1 MTNTCPSCNKAVD
14 PLRSRFVA
22 VRGGKVVA
30 FCSAECAQVQGAAPP
45 ATASRAAPPA
55 TASHA
60 VSPAT
65 GVPTAIPTP
74 ATGVPI
80 QPPAASARTRTPA
93 SGIAVGPPMPVTPA
107 PGVPIS
113 ADSGPVIEIL
123 HEPASG
129 VVTSARDE
137 RSESRGVG
145 TPTALP
151 AGRGSSPAGSTERSE
166 SRGLGTALPAGRGSS
181 PAGSTER
188 SERTEPRA
196 KHPDE
201 IPMAAFWSADKESGA
216 VRVVNDVGSA
226 PVKAPAAGRDD
237 TTLSKWTTDDTAELR
252 GARAASEGDVDEDV
266 PPRRTGRL
274 RIAILIVLLL
284 GAGGLLVYQ
293 YLVKNGLAA
302 ATSRLPAEPATAE
315 PAAAA
320 AMTPGAAPP
329 AAPAEVAP
337 AVARAATVEPQ
348 KITEL
353 AAVDVSAA
361 VGRARAVLEADLTA
375 TSPRLQRLAAAAL
388 ARTQHPAARELL
400 AAHIAQGTAGDLSE
414 IARLDLAYS
423 LARSGDKRGGDALAA
438 GLRSGRA
445 DVRDEAARLL
455 ALLGD
460 RRAVSHLTNVL
471 AVTQR
476 RLGAAEHLAHL
487 EDANALKILEQVW
500 SDAGSSANDKS
511 RAAIALAI
519 AGRRDVAPALRAML
533 SDPHFNAFAAA
544 ALAELRDR
552 SAQPVLVHQ
561 LESPALVVR
570 AARALRRLDPALDP
584 RPALPHLLE
593 VLRVGRDTD
602 QVQAAEAILLLAGPE
617 TLSTYN

>member
-1 MTNTCPSCNKAVD
+1 MTNTCPACNKAVD

-30 FCSAECAQVQGAAPP
+30 FCSAGCAQAQGVDRPP
-45 ATASRAAPPA
+45 VPA
-55 TASHA
+55 HA
-60 VSPAT
+60 GSPAT

-74 ATGVPI
+74 PVGVPV
-80 QPPAASARTRTPA
+80 QPPASSVPTRTRTPA
-93 SGIAVGPPMPVTPA
+93 SGVPAGPPVPVTPA

-113 ADSGPVIEIL
+113 LESGPVIEII

-137 RSESRGVG
+137 RSM
-145 TPTALP
+145 
-151 AGRGSSPAGSTERSE
+151 GSA
-166 SRGLGTALPAGRGSS
+166 
-181 PAGSTER
+181 
-188 SERTEPRA
+188 ERTEPRA

-201 IPMAAFWSADKESGA
+201 IPMAAFWTADKESGA
-216 VRVVNDVGSA
+216 VRAVNDTASG
-226 PVKAPAAGRDD
+226 PVKAPSTGRDD
-237 TTLSKWTTDDTAELR
+237 TTLSKWAANSTDELQAL
-252 GARAASEGDVDEDV
+252 GRAGSDADDEV
-266 PPRRTGRL
+266 APRRTGRL
-274 RIAILIVLLL
+274 RLAILIALLL

-302 ATSRLPAEPATAE
+302 ATRQAPEPT
-315 PAAAA
+315 AAAA
-320 AMTPGAAPP
+320 TAPGAGATPVAVPLAAPDVAVPAAPGAAP
-329 AAPAEVAP
+329 AA
-337 AVARAATVEPQ
+337 ARVATVEPA
-348 KITEL
+348 KVTEL
-353 AAVDVSAA
+353 AAVDVPAA
-361 VGRARAVLEADLTA
+361 VGRARSVLEADLAA

-388 ARTQHPAARELL
+388 ARTQHPAARDLL
-400 AAHIAQGTAGDLSE
+400 ATHMAQTSTGDLSD

-423 LARSGDKRGGDALAA
+423 LARGGDRRGGDALASS
-438 GLRSGRA
+438 LRSPRA
-445 DVRDEAARLL
+445 EVRDEAARLL

-460 RRAVSHLTNVL
+460 RRAVSHLTDVL

-487 EDANALKILEQVW
+487 DEPHAIKVLEQVW
-500 SDAGSSANDKS
+500 ADTGSSANDKA

-519 AGRRDVAPALRAML
+519 AGHRDVAPALRTML

-552 SAQPVLVHQ
+552 AAQPVLVHQ

-584 RPALPHLLE
+584 RPMLPHLLE
-593 VLRVGRDTD
+593 VLRSGRDTD

-617 TLSTYN
+617 TLSTYD

>member
-30 FCSAECAQVQGAAPP
+30 FCSAQCAQVQGVAVPVTP
-45 ATASRAAPPA
+45 
-55 TASHA
+55 SHA

-93 SGIAVGPPMPVTPA
+93 SGVTVGPPMPATPA

-137 RSESRGVG
+137 RSESRGG
-145 TPTALP
+145 LAAA
-151 AGRGSSPAGSTERSE
+151 AGRGAAGSI
-166 SRGLGTALPAGRGSS
+166 
-181 PAGSTER
+181 
-188 SERTEPRA
+188 ERTEPRA

-201 IPMAAFWSADKESGA
+201 ISMAAFWTADKESGA
-216 VRVVNDVGSA
+216 VRAVNDVGSA

-237 TTLSKWTTDDTAELR
+237 TTLSKWATDDTAER
-252 GARAASEGDVDEDV
+252 AQRAASAGDVDDDV

-302 ATSRLPAEPATAE
+302 ATRRLSAEPT
-315 PAAAA
+315 AAAA
-320 AMTPGAAPP
+320 TAPAVTAPGIAPP
-329 AAPAEVAP
+329 AAPAEAAAAIAPGIAP
-337 AVARAATVEPQ
+337 AATFEPA
-348 KITEL
+348 KRTEL

-361 VGRARAVLEADLTA
+361 VGRARAVLEADLTV

-400 AAHIAQGTAGDLSE
+400 ATHIAQGSAGDLSE
-414 IARLDLAYS
+414 IGRLDLAYS
-423 LARSGDKRGGDALAA
+423 LARSGDKRGGDVLAA

-487 EDANALKILEQVW
+487 EDTNALEVLEQVW
-500 SDAGSSANDKS
+500 GDAGSSANDKS

-533 SDPHFNAFAAA
+533 GDPHFNAFAAA

-552 SAQPVLVHQ
+552 SAHPVLVQQ

-584 RPALPHLLE
+584 RPMLPHLLE
-593 VLRVGRDTD
+593 VLRAGRDTD